1 MRMLGKLAVAG
12 ASAIILLQLVRPPI
26 PTGPAAAEIQAPPQ
40 VRQILEKNCY
50 SCHSNERRLAW
61 FDEVVPAYWLVRR
74 DILSAREHLNFST
87 LGLKSAAAQK
97 ATLYEAVNMIQ
108 LGAMPLPQ
116 FTALHPDARVTPE
129 ELSLLKTY
137 LAPWSSDGSTGTG
150 GSSLT
155 AEAPLKSDL
164 AAVPA
169 EFNGVAF
176 QPQFENWKPISFTD
190 RGDNNTLRIILGN
203 DIAVKAA
210 QSGNISPWP
219 GGASFA
225 KIAWQKAPGEDGLI
239 HPGKFVQVEFMVKDA
254 RLYKHFEGW
263 GWGRWRGTGLK
274 PYGTDSRFVNECT
287 GCHLPMRG
295 DDFVYTLPMTV
306 AKTGSNEVT
315 NNKAAALPQSLPY
328 QPLDWNVIT
337 IYVDPRSH
345 TMAALYGNDAAMRAV
360 RARSKDSSESTVAPP
375 GSVLALVTWAQ
386 REDPHWFGGRIPD
399 TPKSVEFVQAD
410 ASGNLTSYRCYDGPG
425 LNEHILPADVAEK
438 QTKFV
443 STLAPTWLP

>member
-26 PTGPAAAEIQAPPQ
+26 PTGPAAAEIQAPPR
-40 VRQILEKNCY
+40 VRLILEKNCY

-87 LGLKSAAAQK
+87 LGLKPAAAQK

-137 LAPWSSDGSTGTG
+137 LAPWSSEGSTGTG

-225 KIAWQKAPGEDGLI
+225 KIAWQKAPG
-239 HPGKFVQVEFMVKDA
+239 
-254 RLYKHFEGW
+254 
-263 GWGRWRGTGLK
+263 
-274 PYGTDSRFVNECT
+274 
-287 GCHLPMRG
+287 
-295 DDFVYTLPMTV
+295 
-306 AKTGSNEVT
+306 
-315 NNKAAALPQSLPY
+315 
-328 QPLDWNVIT
+328 
-337 IYVDPRSH
+337 
-345 TMAALYGNDAAMRAV
+345 
-360 RARSKDSSESTVAPP
+360 
-375 GSVLALVTWAQ
+375 
-386 REDPHWFGGRIPD
+386 
-399 TPKSVEFVQAD
+399 
-410 ASGNLTSYRCYDGPG
+410 
-425 LNEHILPADVAEK
+425 
-438 QTKFV
+438 
-443 STLAPTWLP
+443 